1 MRGAASERILG
12 VTSLRN
18 SHRELVCLL
27 LVAGSILLAAGTA
40 DAAVT
45 TSPHTLNGEAGI
57 SIQSVP

>member
-1 MRGAASERILG
+1 

-18 SHRELVCLL
+18 SHRELVSLL

-45 TSPHTLNGEAGI
+45 TAPTLNGEAGV